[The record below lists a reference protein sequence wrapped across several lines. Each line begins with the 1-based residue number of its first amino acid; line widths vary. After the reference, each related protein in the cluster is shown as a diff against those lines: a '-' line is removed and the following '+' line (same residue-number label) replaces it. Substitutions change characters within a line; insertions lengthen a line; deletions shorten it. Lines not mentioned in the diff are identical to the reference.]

1 MFNFDAQFWTTIIPL
16 LLKPGKVS
24 KDYVAGKRQRYT
36 NPFRFYLTVS
46 IVFFLLV
53 GLYNTKEKYQSLAKE
68 QTTKIIDAVNNE
80 TAKAEKLDS
89 IKTKLNEE
97 MKNSFIHVP
106 EATRKKILEEIEKE
120 ANDTT
125 EFKTNSGAINFDFGN
140 GDSKLDKFVDYQKKY
155 PDSAIDVALDSLGY
169 EKNFTNRFIYTRA
182 KAVNSFTK
190 SKESR
195 DQFINQLL
203 SSGSLALF
211 VLLPLFTLFLKLF
224 YIRKKYTYV
233 DHLVFV
239 FHIQTVF
246 FMLFSILYIFKI
258 IGANPKLW
266 IFTLLFLVYLF
277 IALKQFYNQGY
288 AKTSIKFMLLNM
300 SYTMV
305 ATIGIIFVLLISFAI
320 F

>member
-24 KDYVAGKRQRYT
+24 RDYVAGKRQRYT

-53 GLYNTKEKYQSLAKE
+53 GLYNTKEKYQSFAKE
-68 QTTKIIDAVNNE
+68 NKTEIVDESKNE
-80 TAKAEKLDS
+80 TSKSEKLDS
-89 IKTKLNEE
+89 IKNKLNEE
-97 MKNSFIHVP
+97 MKNSFIPVP
-106 EATRKKILEEIEKE
+106 EATRKQILAEIDKE
-120 ANDTT
+120 ANDSTK
-125 EFKTNSGAINFDFGN
+125 FKTNSGAINFDFGN
-140 GDSKLDKFVDYQKKY
+140 GTSRLDKFVKYQQNY
-155 PDSAIDVALDSLGY
+155 PDSDIDIALDSLGY

-195 DQFINQLL
+195 DQFFNQLL

-233 DHLVFV
+233 DHLIFV

-246 FMLFSILYIFKI
+246 FMLFSIFYIFKI
-258 IGANPKLW
+258 VGAEPQLW
-266 IFTLLFLVYLF
+266 IFTILFLVYLF
-277 IALKQFYNQGY
+277 LSLKQFYEQGY
-288 AKTSIKFMLLNM
+288 LKTTLKFILLNM
-300 SYTMV
+300 SYTIV
-305 ATIGIIFVLLISFAI
+305 ATIGIVFVLLISFAI